1 MDRTSDDAG
10 DVARPTPDAAAPA
23 GPRWGVWARN
33 VLLVLLLLAMLWLA
47 VNVRL
52 PSVDELQR
60 RLEGLGGVAWIA
72 FAGLYALVAMTPIP
86 VTIMAITGGLLFGV
100 IEGSLLSVVG
110 VLLGSWGAY
119 WLARALGRS
128 TVRRLLGVHAA
139 TVERH
144 LEDAGFAGLC
154 VLRLMPGVPYWPVNY
169 GAGAFGV
176 PQRTFLVAGLVS
188 TLPGQVS
195 LVSVGAFIADPSVVP
210 GVWVVCTWALVIGM
224 TVWAWRSWT
233 GASSRSLP
241 GERRRAG

>member
-1 MDRTSDDAG
+1 MDQDPADARG
-10 DVARPTPDAAAPA
+10 AARSTPAA
-23 GPRWGVWARN
+23 GLRRGVYARN
-33 VLLVLLLLAMLWLA
+33 VLLVLLLLVMLWLA

-52 PSVDELQR
+52 PSVDELQG

-100 IEGSLLSVVG
+100 VEGALLSVVG

-195 LVSVGAFIADPSVVP
+195 LVSVGAVIADPTVAHGAWAACS
-210 GVWVVCTWALVIGM
+210 WALVIVM
-224 TVWAWRSWT
+224 TVWAWRSWKGT
-233 GASSRSLP
+233 SSRSLP
-241 GERRRAG
+241 GERRRSG